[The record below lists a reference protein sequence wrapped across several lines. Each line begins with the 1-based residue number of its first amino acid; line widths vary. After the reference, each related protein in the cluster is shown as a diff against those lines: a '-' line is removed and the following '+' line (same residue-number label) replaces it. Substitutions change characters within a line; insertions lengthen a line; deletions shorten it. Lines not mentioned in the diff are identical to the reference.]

1 MTMRLDQ
8 LKACYRVLG
17 ARLNAPPE
25 ELKRVYR
32 SLVKQWH
39 PDRYPARS
47 VEQKRASLR
56 MRQINTA
63 YREVRNAPLRYFDPV
78 APKVEPVI
86 PPSVMRSWRQSS
98 SSFDTLITG
107 MRFFMGA
114 FFGAAFG
121 LMMMFRAVPAPWLY
135 GPILAG
141 AAGYLAVRLDDDV
154 WEILT
159 TPFWKA

>member
-1 MTMRLDQ
+1 MTARLDH
-8 LKACYRVLG
+8 LKDSYRVLG

-47 VEQKRASLR
+47 VEQEEASLR
-56 MRQINTA
+56 MRQINIA

-78 APKVEPVI
+78 APRAEAVI
-86 PPSVMRSWRQSS
+86 PPAVMRSWQHRS
-98 SSFDTLITG
+98 SSFDSVITG
-107 MRFFMGA
+107 MRFFVGA

-121 LMMMFRAVPAPWLY
+121 VMMMFRSVPAPWLY
-135 GPILAG
+135 GPILA
-141 AAGYLAVRLDDDV
+141 AVRPV
-154 WEILT
+154 TWRYAWVT
-159 TPFWKA
+159 RSGKS